1 MRPLAHGDP
10 ESVGRNQILARI
22 GVGGM
27 AIVYFGRSAGGRAV
41 AVKVMHAEFAADQEY
56 RDRFLREVAA
66 ARTAGGRYSPAVLDA
81 DPDAPLPW
89 FAMEFLAAVSL
100 REAALLPE
108 DAVWPLAAGLAEAL
122 ASIHDAGVLHLDVKP
137 GNVLLTEDG
146 PRVIDFGIAGGV
158 RTGAGPHSA
167 GSPGFMSPEQV
178 AGAATGPA
186 SDVFSCGATLA
197 YALTGTPRLDSAD
210 TELRA
215 LIARCLEAEPA
226 DRPTVAEL
234 MAETATS
241 GPVTLPPAVLAD
253 IHQRVAEAENPPVSV
268 PSVPSGPSGP
278 ELVEPAVRR
287 RTVLLAGIAAAVA
300 GGAVTAWVLARDEQV
315 PGTARPGATTLP
327 ATTTTTV
334 PLTPIT
340 DAGNRTAEFI
350 VSGNATVYSLT
361 ITVNGQAETVTN
373 VALPWRWV
381 VEVPP
386 WPQRSSW
393 RIDYHHG
400 PGDFSYQLLVDGS
413 DYGSGGSSS
422 TSQDIR
428 DSHEGTI

>member
-1 MRPLAHGDP
+1 MRPLAPGDP
-10 ESVGRNQILARI
+10 ESVGRNQIIARI

-81 DPDAPLPW
+81 DPDAPMPW

-100 REAALLPE
+100 REAAPLPE

-122 ASIHDAGVLHLDVKP
+122 ASIHEAGVLHLDVKP

-167 GSPGFMSPEQV
+167 GSPGFMSPEQI

-197 YALTGTPRLDSAD
+197 YALTGTPRLDSAGS
-210 TELRA
+210 ELRA
-215 LIARCLEAEPA
+215 LVVRCLEADPA

-234 MAETATS
+234 VAETATS

-253 IHQRVAEAENPPVSV
+253 IHQRVAEVENPPV
-268 PSVPSGPSGP
+268 PVPSGP
-278 ELVEPAVRR
+278 EVVEPVVRR
-287 RTVLLAGIAAAVA
+287 RTVLLAGIAAAAA
-300 GGAVTAWVLARDEQV
+300 GGVVAALALARDEQV
-315 PGTARPGATTLP
+315 SGAAQPGATTLR
-327 ATTTTTV
+327 TTTTTTA

-340 DAGNRTAEFI
+340 GANTSTVEF
-350 VSGNATVYSLT
+350 VVTGDSAVYSLT
-361 ITVNGQAETVTN
+361 TTVNGQAETATN
-373 VALPWRWV
+373 LALPWRRV
-381 VEVPP
+381 VNIPG
-386 WPQRSSW
+386 WPQRGTW
-393 RIDYHHG
+393 RIEYHHG
-400 PGDFSYQLLVDGS
+400 PGSFSYRVLVDGS
-413 DYGSGGSSS
+413 AYGLGGGSS

>member
-1 MRPLAHGDP
+1 
-10 ESVGRNQILARI
+10 
-22 GVGGM
+22 
-27 AIVYFGRSAGGRAV
+27 
-41 AVKVMHAEFAADQEY
+41 VKVMHAEFAADQEY

-100 REAALLPE
+100 REAAPLPE
-108 DAVWPLAAGLAEAL
+108 TAVWPLAAGLAEAL
-122 ASIHDAGVLHLDVKP
+122 ASIHEAGVLHLDVKP
-137 GNVLLTEDG
+137 GNVLLTQDG

-167 GSPGFMSPEQV
+167 GSPGFMSPEQL
-178 AGAATGPA
+178 AGAPTGPA

-197 YALTGTPRLDSAD
+197 YALTGTPRLDAAG
-210 TELRA
+210 TPLRA
-215 LIARCLEAEPA
+215 LIARCLETEPA

-234 MAETATS
+234 VAETAES

-253 IHQRVAEAENPPVSV
+253 LHQRVAEAENPPV
-268 PSVPSGPSGP
+268 PAGP
-278 ELVEPAVRR
+278 EHVEPVARR

-300 GGAVTAWVLARDEQV
+300 GGAVTAVALARDEQV
-315 PGTARPGATTLP
+315 PGTAWPGATTLP
-327 ATTTTTV
+327 PTTTTTV

-340 DAGNRTAEFI
+340 GANTSTAEFI

-361 ITVNGQAETVTN
+361 LTVNGQAETVTN
-373 VALPWRWV
+373 VALPWRRV
-381 VEVPP
+381 VEIPS
-386 WPQRSSW
+386 WPQRSPW

-400 PGDFSYQLLVDGS
+400 PGDFSYQILVDGS
-413 DYGSGGSSS
+413 DFGSGNSSS
-422 TSQDIR
+422 TSQDVR
-428 DSHEGTI
+428 DSREGTL